1 MTPDCPCMTA
11 YCLVSCGSPCAS
23 KGCPI
28 AMAVTELWT
37 GSVISRGGSLLYIF
51 IAANASPTAGFLVK
65 KKKKKKNP
73 GRLLL
78 SHIHTQTQYQ
88 GFIKLIYII
97 KQSLDFIHSQIRFF
111 LL

>member
-1 MTPDCPCMTA
+1 MPDCPCMTA

-51 IAANASPTAGFLVK
+51 IAANASPTAGF
-65 KKKKKKNP
+65 
-73 GRLLL
+73 
-78 SHIHTQTQYQ
+78 
-88 GFIKLIYII
+88 
-97 KQSLDFIHSQIRFF
+97 
-111 LL
+111 

>member
-51 IAANASPTAGFLVK
+51 IAANASPTAGFKSK
-65 KKKKKKNP
+65 KKKKKSR
-73 GRLLL
+73 GRGGSIVIYWLF
-78 SHIHTQTQYQ
+78 SH
-88 GFIKLIYII
+88 GGGGG
-97 KQSLDFIHSQIRFF
+97 
-111 LL
+111 

>member
-11 YCLVSCGSPCAS
+11 YCLVSCRSPCAS

-65 KKKKKKNP
+65 KKKISSNSP
-73 GRLLL
+73 GVMGV
-78 SHIHTQTQYQ
+78 Y
-88 GFIKLIYII
+88 K
-97 KQSLDFIHSQIRFF
+97 
-111 LL
+111 